1 MKDFNEKCKIKL
13 VKNVKKLVRNIVKDG
28 QND

>member
-13 VKNVKKLVRNIVKDG
+13 VKNVKKIGEKYCKGWLE
-28 QND
+28 